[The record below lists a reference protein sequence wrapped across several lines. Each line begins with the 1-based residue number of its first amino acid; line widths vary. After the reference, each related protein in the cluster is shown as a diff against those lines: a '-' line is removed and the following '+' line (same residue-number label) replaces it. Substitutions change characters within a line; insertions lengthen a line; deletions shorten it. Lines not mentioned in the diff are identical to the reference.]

1 MTDRTCVVVTIR
13 PEDDQ
18 LILLTTDGEVVI
30 DVRHIAASKAKVAV
44 LAPRSVR
51 VGRRDHVTW
60 EGRG

>member
-1 MTDRTCVVVTIR
+1 MTDRTCVVVTVR

-18 LILLTTDGEVVI
+18 LVLLTSDGEVVL
-30 DVRHIAASKAKVAV
+30 DVRHVSASKAKIAV

-51 VGRRDHVTW
+51 VTRRDHETW